1 MVDMVQMFN
10 TSLSEEVE
18 SYTRLF
24 TTFLPQP
31 LNIDTSQAQ
40 TINGLSV
47 PLLKGG
53 DTGLHENNTLSDEFL
68 NRTGAISTLFVR
80 SGNDFIRV
88 ATSLRKENGERAMG
102 TVLDTASPAFA
113 AVNKGEVYRG
123 LALLFGKR
131 YITQYQPVKN
141 AEGQVIAI
149 VFVGVD
155 ITHSWNV
162 MREKILNRRLG
173 ESGHFFVLDRSN
185 GKTRGQYL
193 FHTGEEGQLPK
204 WDDATQQQLLGDK
217 PGTLERVS
225 DDGRTLKMAYTPL
238 PGWNWTIVGEVDKS
252 VLLSS
257 VTAMRDRFLLAGVVL
272 SILFA
277 GLFVVLIRRVLTRPL
292 SNVIQLARQ
301 YAAGSPFQPARD
313 ASGRVGQL
321 IDAINGIGGGLQKI
335 VLQVREAAGEI
346 HLGTNALA
354 SDTGEISEQI
364 NKQASSVEET
374 SASMEQLAATVQQN
388 AANMEQTQQL
398 VGETSLAVHQGGETV
413 THAVSTMDDIREAS
427 KRIEDITRVIESI
440 AFQTNILA
448 LNAAVE
454 AARAGEHG
462 KGFAVVAQEVRA
474 LAGRSANAVKEI
486 EQLIGDTLRKVSE
499 GHALS
504 EQTRL
509 AMDDII
515 IHIDNIS
522 QLVTEINHASRE
534 QSAGIGQVNL
544 AMTHIGEASHINADR
559 VSRSEQTA
567 QTLREKGS
575 HLTQLVSLFQ
585 LKANRL
591 CPWRAAAGHFAPARS
606 SAYRHGYPASCGTTP
621 APPGAM
627 RAAALLPAPSKKLLR
642 DLPPLR
648 LLRFT
653 QFLLKLSPAAVEVSV
668 LPFYLRKL
676 IGKQIVNTRLLR
688 QHAQR
693 PGT

>member
-1 MVDMVQMFN
+1 MITFFRRAGLGTKLSLLTGASVATLFLLFTFLLSHNASQQLEDLAVEDLHNQSTGMVDMVEMFN

-31 LNIDTSQAQ
+31 LNSDSSQSR
-40 TINGLSV
+40 TINGLTV

-53 DTGLHENNTLSDEFL
+53 ETELHENNTLSDDFL
-68 NRTGAISTLFVR
+68 SRTGAISTLFVR

-88 ATSLRKENGERAMG
+88 ATSLRKENGDRAIG
-102 TVLDTASPAFA
+102 TVLDTTSPAFA
-113 AVNKGEVYRG
+113 AVTKGEVYRG

-141 AEGQVIAI
+141 AEGQVIGI
-149 VFVGVD
+149 IFVGVD

-173 ESGHFFVLDRSN
+173 ESGHFFVLDRIS

-193 FHTGEEGQLPK
+193 FHASEEGKLPN
-204 WDDATQQQLLGDK
+204 WDTATQQQLLSDK
-217 PGTLERVS
+217 AGTLERVS
-225 DDGRTLKMAYTPL
+225 ADGRTLKVAYTPL
-238 PGWNWTIVGEVDKS
+238 PGWNWTIVGEVDKA

-257 VTAMRDRFLLAGVVL
+257 VTTLRDRFLMAGVVL
-272 SILFA
+272 SALFA
-277 GLFVVLIRRVLTRPL
+277 GLFVILIRRMLTRPL
-292 SNVIQLARQ
+292 RAVIALARQ
-301 YAAGSPFQPARD
+301 YAAGDLR
-313 ASGRVGQL
+313 ASLPVTRQDEVDQL

-335 VLQVREAAGEI
+335 VLQVREAASEI

-398 VGETSLAVHQGGETV
+398 VGETSRAVHQGGETV
-413 THAVSTMDDIREAS
+413 THAVSTMDDIRDAS

-474 LAGRSANAVKEI
+474 LAARSANAVKEI
-486 EQLIGDTLRKVSE
+486 EQLIGDTLNKVSE

-509 AMDDII
+509 AMDAII
-515 IHIDNIS
+515 VHIDNIS

-559 VSRSEQTA
+559 ISRSEQTA

-575 HLTQLVSLFQ
+575 HLTRLVSLFQ
-585 LKANRL
+585 LKA
-591 CPWRAAAGHFAPARS
+591 
-606 SAYRHGYPASCGTTP
+606 
-621 APPGAM
+621 
-627 RAAALLPAPSKKLLR
+627 
-642 DLPPLR
+642 
-648 LLRFT
+648 
-653 QFLLKLSPAAVEVSV
+653 
-668 LPFYLRKL
+668 
-676 IGKQIVNTRLLR
+676 
-688 QHAQR
+688 
-693 PGT
+693 

>member
-1 MVDMVQMFN
+1 MISFFRRAGLGTKLSLLTGVSVAILFLLFTFLLSHKASQQLESLAVEDLHNQSTGMVDMVEMFN

-31 LNIDTSQAQ
+31 LHVDSAESRK
-40 TINGLSV
+40 INGLTV

-53 DTGLHENNTLSDEFL
+53 ETGLHDNNALSDDFL

-88 ATSLRKENGERAMG
+88 ATSLRKENGDRAMG
-102 TVLDTASPAFA
+102 TVLDTTSPAFA
-113 AVNKGEVYRG
+113 AVTKGEVYRG

-141 AEGQVIAI
+141 SDGQVIGI
-149 VFVGVD
+149 IFVGVD

-173 ESGHFFVLDRSN
+173 ESGHFFVLDRST

-193 FHTGEEGQLPK
+193 FHNSEEGQLPK
-204 WDDATQQQLLGDK
+204 WDSATQQQLLSDTA
-217 PGTLERVS
+217 GTLERIS

-238 PGWNWTIVGEVDKS
+238 PGWNWTIVGEVDKA
-252 VLLSS
+252 VLLSN
-257 VTAMRDRFLLAGVVL
+257 VNHLRDRFLLAGVAL
-272 SILFA
+272 SVLFA
-277 GLFVVLIRRVLTRPL
+277 GLFVMIIHRMLTRPL
-292 SNVIQLARQ
+292 RNVIHLARL
-301 YAAGSPFQPARD
+301 YAAGDLRANLPVTRQD
-313 ASGRVGQL
+313 EVGQL
-321 IDAINGIGGGLQKI
+321 IAAINGIGDGLQKI
-335 VLQVREAAGEI
+335 VIQVREAAGDI
-346 HLGTNALA
+346 RAGTNALA
-354 SDTGEISEQI
+354 NDSGEISEQI

-398 VGETSLAVHQGGETV
+398 VAETSRAVHQGGETV
-413 THAVSTMDDIREAS
+413 THAVATMDDIRDAS

-474 LAGRSANAVKEI
+474 LAARSANAVKEI
-486 EQLIGDTLRKVSE
+486 EQLIGDTLNKVSE

-509 AMDDII
+509 AMDAII
-515 IHIDNIS
+515 VHINNIS

-567 QTLREKGS
+567 HALREQGS
-575 HLTQLVSLFQ
+575 HLARLVSLFQ
-585 LKANRL
+585 LK
-591 CPWRAAAGHFAPARS
+591 
-606 SAYRHGYPASCGTTP
+606 
-621 APPGAM
+621 
-627 RAAALLPAPSKKLLR
+627 
-642 DLPPLR
+642 D
-648 LLRFT
+648 
-653 QFLLKLSPAAVEVSV
+653 
-668 LPFYLRKL
+668 
-676 IGKQIVNTRLLR
+676 
-688 QHAQR
+688 
-693 PGT
+693 

>member
-1 MVDMVQMFN
+1 MINSFRRAGLGTKLSLLTGVSVAMLFLFFTYLLSHKTSQQLESLAVEDLHNQSSGMVDMVQMFN

-24 TTFLPQP
+24 STFLPQP
-31 LNIDTSQAQ
+31 LNIDTSQSR
-40 TINGLSV
+40 TINGMNV

-53 DTGLHENNTLSDEFL
+53 DSELHENNTFSDDFLS
-68 NRTGAISTLFVR
+68 RTGAISTLFVR

-88 ATSLRKENGERAMG
+88 ATSLRKENGDRAMG
-102 TVLDTASPAFA
+102 TVLDAASPAFA
-113 AVNKGEVYRG
+113 AVSNGEVYRG

-141 AEGQVIAI
+141 SEGQVIAI

-193 FHTGEEGQLPK
+193 FHTREEGQLPK
-204 WDDATQQQLLGDK
+204 WDNAVQQQLLSDK
-217 PGTLERVS
+217 SGTLERVS
-225 DDGRTLKMAYTPL
+225 DDGRTLKMAWTPL

-257 VTAMRDRFLLAGVVL
+257 VNTLRDRFLLAGVVL
-272 SILFA
+272 SALFA
-277 GLFVVLIRRVLTRPL
+277 GLFVFIIRRMLTRPL
-292 SNVIQLARQ
+292 RDVIHLARQ
-301 YAAGSPFQPARD
+301 YADGDLRANLPVTRQD
-313 ASGRVGQL
+313 EVGQL
-321 IDAINGIGGGLQKI
+321 IVAINGIGGGLQKI
-335 VLQVREAAGEI
+335 VRQVREAAGEI
-346 HLGTNALA
+346 HMGTNALA
-354 SDTGEISEQI
+354 SDSGEISEQI

-374 SASMEQLAATVQQN
+374 SASMEQLTATVQQN
-388 AANMEQTQQL
+388 AANMAQTQQL
-398 VGETSLAVHQGGETV
+398 VGETSRAVHQGGKTV
-413 THAVSTMDDIREAS
+413 THAVATMDDIRDAS

-474 LAGRSANAVKEI
+474 LAARSANAVKEI
-486 EQLIGDTLRKVSE
+486 EQLIGDTLNKVSE

-509 AMDDII
+509 AMNDII
-515 IHIDNIS
+515 VHIDNIS
-522 QLVTEINHASRE
+522 QLVTEINHASHE
-534 QSAGIGQVNL
+534 QSAGIHQVNL

-585 LKANRL
+585 LK
-591 CPWRAAAGHFAPARS
+591 G
-606 SAYRHGYPASCGTTP
+606 
-621 APPGAM
+621 
-627 RAAALLPAPSKKLLR
+627 
-642 DLPPLR
+642 
-648 LLRFT
+648 
-653 QFLLKLSPAAVEVSV
+653 
-668 LPFYLRKL
+668 
-676 IGKQIVNTRLLR
+676 
-688 QHAQR
+688 
-693 PGT
+693 

>member
-1 MVDMVQMFN
+1 MITFFRRAGLGAKLSLLTGASVAILFLLFTLLLSQKASQQLETLAVEDLHNQSSGMVDMVEMFN

-31 LNIDTSQAQ
+31 LTVDASQRKAISGID
-40 TINGLSV
+40 V

-53 DTGLHENNTLSDEFL
+53 ETELHENNALSDDFL
-68 NRTGAISTLFVR
+68 SRTGAISTLFVR
-80 SGNDFIRV
+80 SGNDFVRV
-88 ATSLRKENGERAMG
+88 ATSLRKENGDRAMG
-102 TVLDTASPAFA
+102 TVLDTASPAYSA
-113 AVNKGEVYRG
+113 MNKGDVYRG

-141 AEGQVIAI
+141 RDGQII
-149 VFVGVD
+149 GIIFVGVD

-162 MREKILNRRLG
+162 MREKILSRRLG
-173 ESGHFFVLDRSN
+173 ESGHFFVLDRGN

-193 FHTGEEGQLPK
+193 FHASEEGKLPE
-204 WDDATQQQLLGDK
+204 WDAATQQRLLSDTS
-217 PGTLERVS
+217 GTLERTS
-225 DDGRTLKMAYTPL
+225 EDGRTLKMAYTPL

-252 VLLSS
+252 VLLAN
-257 VTAMRDRFLLAGVVL
+257 VNALRDRFLLAGAVL
-272 SILFA
+272 SALFA
-277 GLFVVLIRRVLTRPL
+277 GLFVVIIRRMLTRPL
-292 SNVIQLARQ
+292 QKVIHLARR
-301 YAAGSPFQPARD
+301 YAEGDLRANLPVERED
-313 ASGRVGQL
+313 EVGQL
-321 IDAINGIGGGLQKI
+321 VAAINGIGEGLQKI
-335 VLQVREAAGEI
+335 VLQVREAAGDI
-346 HLGTNALA
+346 HTGTRALA
-354 SDTGEISEQI
+354 SASGEISEQI

-374 SASMEQLAATVQQN
+374 SASMEQLSATVQQN
-388 AANMEQTQQL
+388 AANMEQTQVL
-398 VGETSLAVHQGGETV
+398 VGETSRAVHQGGKTV
-413 THAVSTMDDIREAS
+413 THAVATMDDIRDAS

-474 LAGRSANAVKEI
+474 LAARSANAVKEI
-486 EQLIGDTLRKVSE
+486 EQLIGDTLNKVSE

-515 IHIDNIS
+515 VHIDNIS

-544 AMTHIGEASHINADR
+544 AMAHIGEASHINADR

-585 LKANRL
+585 LK
-591 CPWRAAAGHFAPARS
+591 G
-606 SAYRHGYPASCGTTP
+606 
-621 APPGAM
+621 
-627 RAAALLPAPSKKLLR
+627 
-642 DLPPLR
+642 
-648 LLRFT
+648 
-653 QFLLKLSPAAVEVSV
+653 
-668 LPFYLRKL
+668 
-676 IGKQIVNTRLLR
+676 
-688 QHAQR
+688 
-693 PGT
+693 

>member
-1 MVDMVQMFN
+1 MITFFRRAGLGTKLSLLTGASVATLFLLFTFLLSHNASQQLEDLAVEDLHNQSTGMVDMVEMFN

-31 LNIDTSQAQ
+31 LNSDSSQSR
-40 TINGLSV
+40 TINGLTV

-53 DTGLHENNTLSDEFL
+53 ETELHENNTLSDDFL
-68 NRTGAISTLFVR
+68 SRTSAISTLFVR

-88 ATSLRKENGERAMG
+88 ATSLRKENGDRAIG
-102 TVLDTASPAFA
+102 TVLDTTSPAFA
-113 AVNKGEVYRG
+113 AVTKGEVYRG

-141 AEGQVIAI
+141 AEGQVIGI
-149 VFVGVD
+149 IFVGVD

-173 ESGHFFVLDRSN
+173 ESGHFFVLDRSS

-193 FHTGEEGQLPK
+193 FHTSEEGKLPN
-204 WDDATQQQLLGDK
+204 WDTATQQQLLSDK
-217 PGTLERVS
+217 AGTLERVS
-225 DDGRTLKMAYTPL
+225 ADG
-238 PGWNWTIVGEVDKS
+238 
-252 VLLSS
+252 
-257 VTAMRDRFLLAGVVL
+257 
-272 SILFA
+272 
-277 GLFVVLIRRVLTRPL
+277 
-292 SNVIQLARQ
+292 RQ
-301 YAAGSPFQPARD
+301 YAAGDLR
-313 ASGRVGQL
+313 ASLPVTRQDEVGQL

-335 VLQVREAAGEI
+335 VLQVREAASEI

-398 VGETSLAVHQGGETV
+398 VGETSRAVHQGGETV
-413 THAVSTMDDIREAS
+413 THAVSTMDDIRDAS

-474 LAGRSANAVKEI
+474 LAARSANAVKEI
-486 EQLIGDTLRKVSE
+486 EQLIGDTLNKVSE

-509 AMDDII
+509 AMDAII
-515 IHIDNIS
+515 VHIDNIS

-559 VSRSEQTA
+559 ISRSEQTA

-575 HLTQLVSLFQ
+575 HLTRLVSLFH
-585 LKANRL
+585 LKA
-591 CPWRAAAGHFAPARS
+591 
-606 SAYRHGYPASCGTTP
+606 
-621 APPGAM
+621 
-627 RAAALLPAPSKKLLR
+627 
-642 DLPPLR
+642 
-648 LLRFT
+648 
-653 QFLLKLSPAAVEVSV
+653 
-668 LPFYLRKL
+668 
-676 IGKQIVNTRLLR
+676 
-688 QHAQR
+688 
-693 PGT
+693 

>member
-1 MVDMVQMFN
+1 MISFFRRAGLGTKLSLLTGVSVAILFLLFTFLLSHKASQQLESLAVEDLHNQSTGMVDMVEMFN

-31 LNIDTSQAQ
+31 LHVDSAESR
-40 TINGLSV
+40 TINGLTV

-53 DTGLHENNTLSDEFL
+53 ETGLHDNNALSDDFL

-102 TVLDTASPAFA
+102 TVLDTTSPAFA
-113 AVNKGEVYRG
+113 AVTKGEVYRG

-141 AEGQVIAI
+141 SDGQVIGI
-149 VFVGVD
+149 IFVGVD

-173 ESGHFFVLDRSN
+173 ESGHFFVLDRST

-193 FHTGEEGQLPK
+193 FHNSEEGQLPK
-204 WDDATQQQLLGDK
+204 WDSATQQQLLSDTA
-217 PGTLERVS
+217 GTLERIS
-225 DDGRTLKMAYTPL
+225 DDGRTLKMADTPL
-238 PGWNWTIVGEVDKS
+238 PGWNWTIVGEVDKA
-252 VLLSS
+252 VLLSN
-257 VTAMRDRFLLAGVVL
+257 VNHLRDRFLLAGVAL
-272 SILFA
+272 SVLFA
-277 GLFVVLIRRVLTRPL
+277 GLFVMIIRRMLTRPL
-292 SNVIQLARQ
+292 RDVIHLARL
-301 YAAGSPFQPARD
+301 YAAGDLRANLPVTRQD
-313 ASGRVGQL
+313 EVGQL
-321 IDAINGIGGGLQKI
+321 IAAINGIGDGLQKI
-335 VLQVREAAGEI
+335 VIQVREAAGDI
-346 HLGTNALA
+346 RTGTNALA
-354 SDTGEISEQI
+354 NDSGEISEQI

-388 AANMEQTQQL
+388 SANMEQTQQL
-398 VGETSLAVHQGGETV
+398 VAETSRAVHQGGETV
-413 THAVSTMDDIREAS
+413 THAVATMDDIRDAS

-474 LAGRSANAVKEI
+474 LAARSANAVKEI
-486 EQLIGDTLRKVSE
+486 EQLIGDTLNKVSE

-509 AMDDII
+509 AMDAII
-515 IHIDNIS
+515 VHIDNIS

-567 QTLREKGS
+567 HALREQGS
-575 HLTQLVSLFQ
+575 HLARLVSLFQ
-585 LKANRL
+585 LK
-591 CPWRAAAGHFAPARS
+591 
-606 SAYRHGYPASCGTTP
+606 
-621 APPGAM
+621 
-627 RAAALLPAPSKKLLR
+627 
-642 DLPPLR
+642 D
-648 LLRFT
+648 
-653 QFLLKLSPAAVEVSV
+653 
-668 LPFYLRKL
+668 
-676 IGKQIVNTRLLR
+676 
-688 QHAQR
+688 
-693 PGT
+693 

>member
-1 MVDMVQMFN
+1 MISFFRRAGLGTKLSLLTGVSVAILFLLFTFLLSHKASQQLESLAVEDLHNQSTGMVDMVEMFN

-31 LNIDTSQAQ
+31 LHVDSAESR
-40 TINGLSV
+40 TINGLTV

-53 DTGLHENNTLSDEFL
+53 ETGLHDNNALSDDFL

-102 TVLDTASPAFA
+102 TVLDTTSPAFA
-113 AVNKGEVYRG
+113 AVTKGEVYRG

-131 YITQYQPVKN
+131 YITQYQPVKSSD
-141 AEGQVIAI
+141 GQVIGI
-149 VFVGVD
+149 IFVGVD

-173 ESGHFFVLDRSN
+173 ESGHFFVLDRST
-185 GKTRGQYL
+185 GKTRGHYL
-193 FHTGEEGQLPK
+193 FHNSEEGQLPK
-204 WDDATQQQLLGDK
+204 WDSATQQQLLSDTA
-217 PGTLERVS
+217 GTLERIS

-238 PGWNWTIVGEVDKS
+238 PGWNWTIVGEVDKA
-252 VLLSS
+252 VLLSN
-257 VTAMRDRFLLAGVVL
+257 VNHLRDRFLLAGVAL
-272 SILFA
+272 SVLFA
-277 GLFVVLIRRVLTRPL
+277 GLFVMIIRRMLTRPL
-292 SNVIQLARQ
+292 RNVIHLARL
-301 YAAGSPFQPARD
+301 YAAGDLRANLPVTRQD
-313 ASGRVGQL
+313 EVGQL
-321 IDAINGIGGGLQKI
+321 IAAINGIGDGLQKI
-335 VLQVREAAGEI
+335 VIQVREAAGDI
-346 HLGTNALA
+346 RTGTNALA
-354 SDTGEISEQI
+354 NDSGEISEQI

-398 VGETSLAVHQGGETV
+398 VAETSRAVYQGGETV
-413 THAVSTMDDIREAS
+413 THAVATMDDIRDAS

-474 LAGRSANAVKEI
+474 LAARSANAVKEI
-486 EQLIGDTLRKVSE
+486 EQLIGDTLKKVGE

-509 AMDDII
+509 AMDAII
-515 IHIDNIS
+515 VHIDNIS
-522 QLVTEINHASRE
+522 QLVTEINQASRE

-567 QTLREKGS
+567 HALREQGS
-575 HLTQLVSLFQ
+575 HLTRLVSLFQ
-585 LKANRL
+585 LK
-591 CPWRAAAGHFAPARS
+591 
-606 SAYRHGYPASCGTTP
+606 
-621 APPGAM
+621 
-627 RAAALLPAPSKKLLR
+627 
-642 DLPPLR
+642 D
-648 LLRFT
+648 
-653 QFLLKLSPAAVEVSV
+653 
-668 LPFYLRKL
+668 
-676 IGKQIVNTRLLR
+676 
-688 QHAQR
+688 
-693 PGT
+693 

>member
-1 MVDMVQMFN
+1 MINSFRRAGLGTKLSLLTGMSVAILFLLFTFLLNHKASQQLEDLAVEDLHNQSTGMVDMVQMFN

-31 LNIDTSQAQ
+31 FTVDTSQTR
-40 TINGLSV
+40 TISGINV

-53 DTGLHENNTLSDEFL
+53 ESELHENNAFSDDFL

-88 ATSLRKENGERAMG
+88 ATSLRKENGDRAMG
-102 TVLDTASPAFA
+102 TLLDTTSPAFA
-113 AVNKGEVYRG
+113 AVTRGEVYRG

-141 AEGQVIAI
+141 GEGQVIGI
-149 VFVGVD
+149 IFVGVD

-173 ESGHFFVLDRSN
+173 ESGHFYVLDRSN
-185 GKTRGQYL
+185 GKTRGQFL
-193 FHTGEEGQLPK
+193 FHDSEEGQLPK
-204 WDDATQQQLLGDK
+204 WDSATQQQLLSDAS
-217 PGTLERVS
+217 GTLERVS

-252 VLLSS
+252 VLLAS
-257 VTAMRDRFLLAGVVL
+257 VNAMRDRFLLAGVVL
-272 SILFA
+272 SVLFA
-277 GLFVVLIRRVLTRPL
+277 GLFVVLIRRMLTRPL
-292 SNVIQLARQ
+292 RNVIELARQ
-301 YAAGSPFQPARD
+301 YAAGDLR
-313 ASGRVGQL
+313 ASLPVTRQDEVGQL
-321 IDAINGIGGGLQKI
+321 VEAINGIGDGLQKI

-413 THAVSTMDDIREAS
+413 THAVSTMDDIRDAS

-474 LAGRSANAVKEI
+474 LAARSANAVKEI
-486 EQLIGDTLRKVSE
+486 EHLIGDTLNKVSE

-504 EQTRL
+504 EKTRL
-509 AMDDII
+509 AMDTII
-515 IHIDNIS
+515 VHIDNIS

-567 QTLREKGS
+567 HTLREKGS

-585 LKANRL
+585 LK
-591 CPWRAAAGHFAPARS
+591 G
-606 SAYRHGYPASCGTTP
+606 
-621 APPGAM
+621 
-627 RAAALLPAPSKKLLR
+627 
-642 DLPPLR
+642 
-648 LLRFT
+648 
-653 QFLLKLSPAAVEVSV
+653 
-668 LPFYLRKL
+668 
-676 IGKQIVNTRLLR
+676 
-688 QHAQR
+688 
-693 PGT
+693 

>member
-1 MVDMVQMFN
+1 MISFFRRAGLGTKLSLLTGVSVAILFLLFTFLLSHKASQQLESLAVEDLHNQSTGMVDMVEMFN

-31 LNIDTSQAQ
+31 LHVDSAESR
-40 TINGLSV
+40 TINGLTV

-53 DTGLHENNTLSDEFL
+53 ETGLHDNNALSDDFL

-102 TVLDTASPAFA
+102 TVLDTTSPAFA
-113 AVNKGEVYRG
+113 AVTKGEVYRG

-131 YITQYQPVKN
+131 YITQYQPVKSSD
-141 AEGQVIAI
+141 GQVIGI
-149 VFVGVD
+149 IFVGVD

-173 ESGHFFVLDRSN
+173 ESGHFFVLDRST
-185 GKTRGQYL
+185 GKTRGHYL
-193 FHTGEEGQLPK
+193 FHNSEEGQLPK
-204 WDDATQQQLLGDK
+204 WDSATQQQLLSDTA
-217 PGTLERVS
+217 GTLERIS

-238 PGWNWTIVGEVDKS
+238 PGWNWTIVGEVDKA
-252 VLLSS
+252 VLLSN
-257 VTAMRDRFLLAGVVL
+257 VNHLRDRFLLAGVAL
-272 SILFA
+272 SVLFA
-277 GLFVVLIRRVLTRPL
+277 GLFVMIIRRMLTRPL
-292 SNVIQLARQ
+292 RNVIHLARL
-301 YAAGSPFQPARD
+301 YAAGDLRANLPVTRQD
-313 ASGRVGQL
+313 EVGQL
-321 IDAINGIGGGLQKI
+321 IAAINGIGDGLQKI
-335 VLQVREAAGEI
+335 VIQVREAAGDI
-346 HLGTNALA
+346 RTGTNALA
-354 SDTGEISEQI
+354 NDSGEISEQI

-398 VGETSLAVHQGGETV
+398 VGETSRAVYQGGETV
-413 THAVSTMDDIREAS
+413 THAVATMDDIRDAS

-474 LAGRSANAVKEI
+474 LAARSANAVKEI
-486 EQLIGDTLRKVSE
+486 EQLIGDTLKKVGE

-509 AMDDII
+509 AMDAII
-515 IHIDNIS
+515 VHIDNIS
-522 QLVTEINHASRE
+522 QLVTEINQASRE

-567 QTLREKGS
+567 HALREQGS
-575 HLTQLVSLFQ
+575 HLTRLVSLFQ
-585 LKANRL
+585 LK
-591 CPWRAAAGHFAPARS
+591 
-606 SAYRHGYPASCGTTP
+606 
-621 APPGAM
+621 
-627 RAAALLPAPSKKLLR
+627 
-642 DLPPLR
+642 D
-648 LLRFT
+648 
-653 QFLLKLSPAAVEVSV
+653 
-668 LPFYLRKL
+668 
-676 IGKQIVNTRLLR
+676 
-688 QHAQR
+688 
-693 PGT
+693 

>member
-1 MVDMVQMFN
+1 MISFFRRAGLGTKLSLLTGVSVAILFLFFTFLLSHKTSQQLEALAVEDLHNQSTGMVDMVQMFN

-24 TTFLPQP
+24 STFLPQP
-31 LNIDTSQAQ
+31 LNIDNSQNR
-40 TINGLSV
+40 TINGMNV

-53 DTGLHENNTLSDEFL
+53 ETELHENNSLSDDFL
-68 NRTGAISTLFVR
+68 SRTGAISTLFVR
-80 SGNDFIRV
+80 SGNDFVRV
-88 ATSLRKENGERAMG
+88 ATSLRKENGDRAIG

-113 AVNKGEVYRG
+113 AVSKGEVYRG

-141 AEGQVIAI
+141 SDGQVIAI
-149 VFVGVD
+149 MFVGVD
-155 ITHSWNV
+155 ITRSWNV

-185 GKTRGQYL
+185 GKTHGQFL
-193 FHTGEEGQLPK
+193 FHSNEEGQLPK
-204 WDDATQQQLLGDK
+204 WSNAIQQQLMSDK
-217 PGTLERVS
+217 SGTLERES
-225 DDGRTLKMAYTPL
+225 DDGRTLKMAWTPM

-252 VLLSS
+252 VLLAS
-257 VTAMRDRFLLAGVVL
+257 VTTLRDRFLLAGVVL
-272 SILFA
+272 SALFA
-277 GLFVVLIRRVLTRPL
+277 GLFVLIIRRMLTRPL
-292 SNVIQLARQ
+292 RDVIHLARQ
-301 YAAGSPFQPARD
+301 YAAGDLRANLPVTRRD
-313 ASGRVGQL
+313 EVGQL
-321 IDAINGIGGGLQKI
+321 INAINGIGAGLQKI

-346 HLGTNALA
+346 HMGTNALA
-354 SDTGEISEQI
+354 SDSGEISEQI

-398 VGETSLAVHQGGETV
+398 VGETSQAVHQGGKTV
-413 THAVSTMDDIREAS
+413 THAVATMDDIRDAS

-474 LAGRSANAVKEI
+474 LAARSANAVKEI
-486 EQLIGDTLRKVSE
+486 EQLIGDTLNKVSE

-509 AMDDII
+509 AMDAII
-515 IHIDNIS
+515 LHIDNIS
-522 QLVTEINHASRE
+522 QLVTEINHASHE
-534 QSAGIGQVNL
+534 QSAGIHQVNL

-585 LKANRL
+585 LK
-591 CPWRAAAGHFAPARS
+591 
-606 SAYRHGYPASCGTTP
+606 
-621 APPGAM
+621 
-627 RAAALLPAPSKKLLR
+627 
-642 DLPPLR
+642 D
-648 LLRFT
+648 
-653 QFLLKLSPAAVEVSV
+653 
-668 LPFYLRKL
+668 
-676 IGKQIVNTRLLR
+676 
-688 QHAQR
+688 
-693 PGT
+693 

>member
-1 MVDMVQMFN
+1 MISFFRRAGLGTKLSLLTGVSVAILFLLFTFLLSHKASQQLESLAVEDLHNQSTGMVDMVEMFN

-31 LNIDTSQAQ
+31 LHVDSAESR
-40 TINGLSV
+40 TINGLTV

-53 DTGLHENNTLSDEFL
+53 ETGLHDNNALSDDFL

-88 ATSLRKENGERAMG
+88 ATSLRKENGDRAMG
-102 TVLDTASPAFA
+102 TVLDTTSPAFA
-113 AVNKGEVYRG
+113 AVTKGEVYRG

-141 AEGQVIAI
+141 NDGQVIGI
-149 VFVGVD
+149 IFVGVD

-173 ESGHFFVLDRSN
+173 ESGHFFVLDRST

-193 FHTGEEGQLPK
+193 FHNSEEGQLPK
-204 WDDATQQQLLGDK
+204 WDNATQQQLLSDTA
-217 PGTLERVS
+217 GTLERIS

-238 PGWNWTIVGEVDKS
+238 PGWNWTIVGEVDKA
-252 VLLSS
+252 VLLSN
-257 VTAMRDRFLLAGVVL
+257 VNHLRDRFLLAGVAL
-272 SILFA
+272 SVLFA
-277 GLFVVLIRRVLTRPL
+277 GMFVMIIRRMLTRPL
-292 SNVIQLARQ
+292 RNVIHLARL
-301 YAAGSPFQPARD
+301 YAAGDLRANLPVTRQD
-313 ASGRVGQL
+313 EVGQL
-321 IDAINGIGGGLQKI
+321 IAAINGIGDGLQKI
-335 VLQVREAAGEI
+335 VIQVREAAGDI
-346 HLGTNALA
+346 RTGTNALA
-354 SDTGEISEQI
+354 NDSGEISEQI

-398 VGETSLAVHQGGETV
+398 VGETSRAVHQGGETV
-413 THAVSTMDDIREAS
+413 THAVATMDDIRDAS

-474 LAGRSANAVKEI
+474 LAARSANAVKEI
-486 EQLIGDTLRKVSE
+486 EQLIGDTLNKVSE

-509 AMDDII
+509 AMDAII
-515 IHIDNIS
+515 VHIDNIS

-567 QTLREKGS
+567 HALREQGS
-575 HLTQLVSLFQ
+575 HLARLVSLFQ
-585 LKANRL
+585 LK
-591 CPWRAAAGHFAPARS
+591 
-606 SAYRHGYPASCGTTP
+606 
-621 APPGAM
+621 
-627 RAAALLPAPSKKLLR
+627 
-642 DLPPLR
+642 D
-648 LLRFT
+648 
-653 QFLLKLSPAAVEVSV
+653 
-668 LPFYLRKL
+668 
-676 IGKQIVNTRLLR
+676 
-688 QHAQR
+688 
-693 PGT
+693 